1 MALFSRY
8 QSSLD
13 LHKEIGALRKEVAAL
28 GKAASRQGSSAYR
41 DTRDQASDLYAE
53 LAERVSDA
61 LPVIRRRAHDFEET
75 IRANPTRTVAVV
87 GLVALTVAA
96 AAILGS
102 RRR

>member
-1 MALFSRY
+1 MAPFSRH

-13 LHKEIGALRKEVAAL
+13 LHQEIATLRKEVAAL
-28 GKAASRQGSSAYR
+28 GKAMSRQGSSAYR
-41 DTRDQASDLYAE
+41 DTRDQATDFYADLADRISD
-53 LAERVSDA
+53 VM
-61 LPVIRRRAHDFEET
+61 PVIRRRAHDFEET

-96 AAILGS
+96 AAVLGS